1 MSDNKLPPENQ
12 RLLEILLEPGMRE
25 YMRESA
31 RKAFDIPKL
40 KKWLEDGAPY
50 EEEEEALVYR
60 EYKEREARAI
70 RCNYNN
76 GEKQANG
83 TAHRTYPNNEPK
95 TGKTSSPC
103 ASTNNQHIGT
113 TYKNYQYS
121 CKISRPKSFPNSGN
135 VLERHA
141 HSSKSIEPIK
151 KIYQENDKS
160 KHQEI
165 QKGSDKVRPARTD

>member
-60 EYKEREARAI
+60 EYKEREARKNDGSAGEVGEGSVGAI

-76 GEKQANG
+76 GGKQANG

-103 ASTNNQHIGT
+103 ASTNNQHIGI
-113 TYKNYQYS
+113 TYKNYQY
-121 CKISRPKSFPNSGN
+121 RPKSFPDSGN
-135 VLERHA
+135 VLE
-141 HSSKSIEPIK
+141 
-151 KIYQENDKS
+151 
-160 KHQEI
+160 
-165 QKGSDKVRPARTD
+165 